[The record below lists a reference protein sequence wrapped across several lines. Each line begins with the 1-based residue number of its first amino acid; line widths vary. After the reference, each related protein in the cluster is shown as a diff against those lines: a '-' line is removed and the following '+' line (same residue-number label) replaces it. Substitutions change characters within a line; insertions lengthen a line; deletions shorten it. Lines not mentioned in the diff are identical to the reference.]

1 VYNIHDLLQAIEQ
14 GVVAM
19 PKRSSSGRSGSQRQ
33 RTRTQKSIEL
43 LRPTSEEDT
52 TEAVKEQQ
60 QVKESVA
67 TATATPEISQSESS
81 EPDSE
86 ATASS
91 EPVETSK
98 SESASER
105 KPEAGSRSKAGAGS
119 GSKKSSSSTLTPTS
133 TAATPETVSSRAG
146 SASARIAAKRQATQR
161 PQRAVSLITPEHF
174 TYVRRDL
181 IFIAILAVIM
191 IAAIITLYLVLG
203 R

>member
-1 VYNIHDLLQAIEQ
+1 
-14 GVVAM
+14 M

-33 RTRTQKSIEL
+33 RTRTQKSVEL
-43 LRPTSEEDT
+43 LRPISEEDT
-52 TEAVKEQQ
+52 TEAVEEQQ

-67 TATATPEISQSESS
+67 TATATPETSQLESS
-81 EPDSE
+81 KSDR
-86 ATASS
+86 ATTASS
-91 EPVETSK
+91 ESVETPK
-98 SESASER
+98 SEPAPER
-105 KPEAGSRSKAGAGS
+105 KPEAGSRSKASSGS
-119 GSKKSSSSTLTPTS
+119 GLGSKKSSSSTLAPTS
-133 TAATPETVSSRAG
+133 TATTPETVSTRAG

-191 IAAIITLYLVLG
+191 IAAIIALYFVLG

>member
-1 VYNIHDLLQAIEQ
+1 
-14 GVVAM
+14 M

-33 RTRTQKSIEL
+33 RTRTQKSVEL
-43 LRPTSEEDT
+43 LRPISEEDT
-52 TEAVKEQQ
+52 TEAVEEQQ

-67 TATATPEISQSESS
+67 TATATPETSQSESS
-81 EPDSE
+81 KSDRE

-91 EPVETSK
+91 EPVETPE
-98 SESASER
+98 SESVSER
-105 KPEAGSRSKAGAGS
+105 KSEAGSRSKASSSSGS

-133 TAATPETVSSRAG
+133 TATTSETVSSRAG

-191 IAAIITLYLVLG
+191 IAAIITLYFVLG